1 MADARDFRCQSGVVD
16 NLSDATLPS
25 DHIPVRLTMEMQ
37 THRPQITA
45 HVRLWMTKH
54 STFNPTLTR
63 LHESCRYGCS
73 ATVQRHGDNCEGAHS
88 RGDLEKKNSRNTRWE
103 IVDRQYCS
111 SRIQESPPHHALR
124 CWAAWEAVK
133 RCVDPVTMR
142 CIDLDKPCRQKR
154 QFDKGNV
161 KQRIEKA
168 GMRTKRRH
176 DWQVHATSHHTS
188 TGHTQIFTVCS
199 YRRPWETPR

>member
-1 MADARDFRCQSGVVD
+1 MLPHRPSRQGTEGGPTRSEIAQPDDRTRDVSREGDVRCISRIDRACVSISMAEARVFRCQSGIVD

-25 DHIPVRLTMEMQ
+25 DHIPVRVTMEKQ
-37 THRPQITA
+37 THRPQITT

-63 LHESCRYGCS
+63 LDESCRYGCS

-88 RGDLEKKNSRNTRWE
+88 RGYLEKMNSRNTRWE

-124 CWAAWEAVK
+124 CWETWEPVK
-133 RCVDPVTMR
+133 RWC
-142 CIDLDKPCRQKR
+142 
-154 QFDKGNV
+154 
-161 KQRIEKA
+161 
-168 GMRTKRRH
+168 
-176 DWQVHATSHHTS
+176 
-188 TGHTQIFTVCS
+188 
-199 YRRPWETPR
+199 